1 MIRYIRNHI
10 ITIREAIGLDVHFMD
25 EGGMV
30 ISGVHLKVQ
39 KGKVVKLKAIERV
52 TNFKDLQLPK
62 NIPVS
67 VTLNGK
73 GVLMRANKGRA
84 TENLVSSWFPGV
96 NPQDFLY
103 TLHDIESED
112 NIAYIARRT
121 FVEEAVTEMNEAGVR
136 IMALTLG
143 TNPVNTVLSF
153 MYRGIIEINTPTL
166 KLDINEKKIIAVKQE
181 PYRQAVYKEIEIG
194 EMHYNT
200 NQVLA
205 LGAALNFLSVPAD
218 RVHSDIKTSEISYLQ
233 KDYVYYKLF
242 QFTGW
247 TVLITLLTLL
257 LVNFFVFN
265 HYYTKNNE
273 LVQNNSLI
281 NAQLDNSLE
290 GNAQVD
296 SSYNFF
302 MRSGWNR
309 ITKHGYFSDR
319 IAALVPPT
327 VSLTGLQAAPLQESV
342 GMNDYIFN
350 QDKIWVSGTSADPT
364 ELETFSRAIKNING
378 VQAVAIKNYVY
389 KAEIGAATFLI
400 EITIDS

>member
-1 MIRYIRNHI
+1 MIRYIRNNI
-10 ITIREAIGLDVHFMD
+10 ITIREVVGLDIHFME
-25 EGGMV
+25 EGGMI

-39 KGKVVKLKAIERV
+39 KGKVVKLKAIERIAH
-52 TNFKDLQLPK
+52 FKDLKLPL
-62 NIPVS
+62 NIPVA

-73 GVLMRANKGRA
+73 GVLMRTNKGKA

-103 TLHDIESED
+103 TLHDVEGED
-112 NIAYIARRT
+112 NMAYIARRT
-121 FVEEAVTEMNEAGVR
+121 FVEDVIKEMNEAGIRVVS
-136 IMALTLG
+136 LTLG
-143 TNPVNTVLSF
+143 TGPVNTVLPF
-153 MYRGIIEINTPTL
+153 MYRGLIVLNTPTL
-166 KLDINEKKIIAVKQE
+166 KLDISEKKIIAIKQE
-181 PYRQAVYKEIEIG
+181 QYLHAVYKEIEIG

-205 LGAALNFLSVPAD
+205 LGAALSLLSLPAD

-242 QFTGW
+242 RFTGW
-247 TVLITLLTLL
+247 AVLITLLTLL
-257 LVNFFVFN
+257 LTNFFVFN

-273 LVQNNSLI
+273 LVQSNSLI

-290 GNAQVD
+290 GNARVD

-302 MRSGWNR
+302 MRSGWSRN
-309 ITKHGYFSDR
+309 TKHGYFADR

-342 GMNDYIFN
+342 GMNDYIFS

-400 EITIDS
+400 EITTAS